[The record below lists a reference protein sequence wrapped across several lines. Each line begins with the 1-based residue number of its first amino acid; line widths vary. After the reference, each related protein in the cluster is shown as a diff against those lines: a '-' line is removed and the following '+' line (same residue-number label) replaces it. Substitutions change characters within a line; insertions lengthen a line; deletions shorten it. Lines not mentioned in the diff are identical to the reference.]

1 MTMNTQTIDLDIGKR
16 GNGQCIRI
24 GQGDSGGTT
33 IKATIY
39 DNGATVDLTG
49 ATAQFVVRLPDRI
62 HYYRGTASVS
72 GSTVSYVCDESKL
85 AASPGF
91 TDEAYFVLAIGGK
104 TYSTERF
111 SLDIMRSALDG
122 QVPAQSWDDA
132 VQDLIDRGET
142 AVKNA
147 NAAATSANGAAD
159 DATAAAQNALNI
171 ANSIAAIEPPSD
183 DEVQELRDANAV
195 LATAVAQLKDDYV
208 VIKET
213 AYMPVSRRSA
223 LSGDTLAVAQA
234 IMSGETAT
242 LN

>member
-1 MTMNTQTIDLDIGKR
+1 MTSLGHSIGQSPSPSKAMTMNTQTIDLDIGKR

-111 SLDIMRSALDG
+111 SLDILRSTLDG
-122 QVPAQSWDDA
+122 LAPAASGDVQVDA
-132 VQDLIDRGET
+132 
-142 AVKNA
+142 AVKAAQEAASAA
-147 NAAATSANGAAD
+147 NSSASAASSSASAAIKAASSASAAAT
-159 DATAAAQNALNI
+159 DATQAAAEA
-171 ANSIAAIEPPSD
+171 
-183 DEVQELRDANAV
+183 
-195 LATAVAQLKDDYV
+195 
-208 VIKET
+208 
-213 AYMPVSRRSA
+213 RSA
-223 LSGDTLAVAQA
+223 VSLAGSLYLGYDTVGDTSY
-234 IMSGETAT
+234 IT
-242 LN
+242 LVDKED